1 MLQQPAETKSG
12 VRMAYSMTYDSLLT
26 DLRRYLERGFTEE
39 SDQIVYDQLP
49 RLITL
54 GERRIAREL
63 KIQGFIRAVQT
74 PLQAGVAVYLK
85 PDRWRDTISMTV
97 AGSPIFARSYEYC
110 RSYWPDEA
118 QTGAPQFYADYDYQ
132 HWLITPSP
140 ATVQTLEVLYYEQP
154 RFLGDDFQTNWLTE
168 YAPDLLLYA
177 ALLEAAPFL
186 KSDERIQIWQ
196 GMYDR
201 SAQALNGEDLKRI
214 MDRSANRSEA

>member
-1 MLQQPAETKSG
+1 MS
-12 VRMAYSMTYDSLLT
+12 YSMTYDSLLQ
-26 DLRRYLERGFTEE
+26 DMRRYLERGFTAE
-39 SDQIVYDQLP
+39 SDEIVYEQLP

-54 GERRIAREL
+54 AERRIAREL
-63 KIQGFIRAVQT
+63 KVQGFIRAVTT
-74 PLQAGVAVYLK
+74 PLQVGVAVYLK
-85 PDRWRDTISMTV
+85 PDRWRDTVSMTLD
-97 AGSPIFARSYEYC
+97 GTPIASRSYEYL
-110 RSYWPDEA
+110 RNYWPDEA
-118 QTGAPQFYADYDYQ
+118 STGAPEFYADYDYQ
-132 HWLITPSP
+132 HWLITPTP
-140 ATVQTLEVLYYEQP
+140 ATAQTLEVLYYEQP

-186 KSDERIQIWQ
+186 KKDERIQTWQ